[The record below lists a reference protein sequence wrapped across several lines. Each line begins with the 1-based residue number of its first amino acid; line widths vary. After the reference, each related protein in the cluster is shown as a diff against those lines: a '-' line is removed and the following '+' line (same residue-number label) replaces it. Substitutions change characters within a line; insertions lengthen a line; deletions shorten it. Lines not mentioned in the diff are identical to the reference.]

1 MASLKHTVATYNMS
15 FAGDAGLDPRRAG
28 VFESEGAFHLSN
40 ETGNPRQFWINAL
53 GVVSNFWTNVPDAS
67 VMGLQEINKTAVGT
81 ATGSAV
87 VESSVKAAVASRAD
101 AFEVAVITEE
111 VVVNPNVKPAL
122 MMIWNASK
130 LGQEVKHEI
139 SDLDY
144 VPGEEAVEEIAKPN
158 GSKVK
163 KSGKQTGRPILMVM
177 TDKGYLLI
185 NCHAPNH
192 AELSAKTL
200 ADLRAALES
209 KVSAFVGNTAVQK
222 DKVFLMGDFND
233 RYDALQNVRLSV
245 ADLKYKGNAPLSC
258 CHNWDSSCTDSRYTP
273 LTIAVR
279 TNVGTCN
286 PNGQPLAG
294 PGARTVMGVEGN
306 IENYRYYGDKVFG
319 FRPTGDADGNIQIY
333 PPGRAG
339 ASKESDHEMVIA
351 SFESAAAGGRL
362 QLLRRRQPLRRR
374 QSVRRGQSLR
384 KLNKRNQHTRRNSR
398 S

>member
-40 ETGNPRQFWINAL
+40 ESGNPRQFWINAL
-53 GVVSNFWTNVPDAS
+53 NFVSDFWNNVPDAS

-87 VESSVKAAVASRAD
+87 VESTVKAAVSSRAD
-101 AFEVAVITEE
+101 AFEVTVITEE

-122 MMIWNASK
+122 MMIWNATK
-130 LGQEVKHEI
+130 LGKEVKHEI

-177 TDKGYLLI
+177 TEKGYLLI

-209 KVSAFVGNTAVQK
+209 KVAAFVDGAAVSK

-233 RYDALQNVRLSV
+233 RYDALQSVILSV
-245 ADLKYKGNAPLSC
+245 ADLKYKGKAPLSC
-258 CHNWDSSCTDSRYTP
+258 CHNWDSSCTESRYTS
-273 LTIAVR
+273 LSIAGR
-279 TNVGTCN
+279 EKIGTCD
-286 PNGQPLAG
+286 PKGQPLAG

-319 FRPTGDADGNIQIY
+319 FRPADEADGNIQIY
-333 PPGRAG
+333 PPGRIG

-351 SFESAAAGGRL
+351 TFVSVAAGGRRRS
-362 QLLRRRQPLRRR
+362 LRRRKSKRN
-374 QSVRRGQSLR
+374 
-384 KLNKRNQHTRRNSR
+384 NKRATRSSR
-398 S
+398 R

>member
-1 MASLKHTVATYNMS
+1 MASSKHTVATYNMS

-40 ETGNPRQFWINAL
+40 ETGNARQFWINAL
-53 GVVSNFWTNVPDAS
+53 GVVSDFWTNVPDAS

-87 VESSVKAAVASRAD
+87 VESSVKAAVGSRAD
-101 AFEVAVITEE
+101 AFDVSVITEE
-111 VVVNPNVKPAL
+111 IVVNPNVRPAL
-122 MMIWNASK
+122 MIIWNASK
-130 LGQEVKHEI
+130 LGKEVKHEI

-144 VPGEEAVEEIAKPN
+144 VPGEEAVEELTKPN
-158 GSKVK
+158 GTKAK
-163 KSGKQTGRPILMVM
+163 KSGKQTGRPILMVL

-209 KVSAFVGNTAVQK
+209 KVSTFLGSETVSK

-233 RYDALQNVRLSV
+233 RYDALQSVSLSV
-245 ADLKYKGNAPLSC
+245 GDLKYKGKAPLSC
-258 CHNWDSSCTDSRYTP
+258 CHNWDSSCTDERYKP
-273 LTIAVR
+273 LNIAGR
-279 TNVGTCN
+279 EKVGTCD
-286 PNGQPLAG
+286 PKGQPLAG

-319 FRPTGDADGNIQIY
+319 SMPSTDVDGNIQIY
-333 PPGRAG
+333 PPGRVG

-351 SFESAAAGGRL
+351 TFVSAAAGGRRRS
-362 QLLRRRQPLRRR
+362 LRR
-374 QSVRRGQSLR
+374 
-384 KLNKRNQHTRRNSR
+384 KTKRNSKSRSRRNNR
-398 S
+398 R

>member
-40 ETGNPRQFWINAL
+40 ETGNARQFWLNAL
-53 GVVSNFWTNVPDAS
+53 TIVTEFWSNVPNAS

-87 VESSVKAAVASRAD
+87 VEASVKAAVSSRAD
-101 AFEVAVITEE
+101 AFDVSVITEE
-111 VVVNPNVKPAL
+111 VVVNPNVRPAL
-122 MMIWNASK
+122 MMIWNSSK

-144 VPGEEAVEEIAKPN
+144 VPGDEATEEIAKPN

-200 ADLRAALES
+200 ADLRAALET
-209 KVSAFVGNTAVQK
+209 KVSAFVGGETVSK

-233 RYDALQNVRLSV
+233 RYDALQSVSLSV
-245 ADLKYKGNAPLSC
+245 GDLKYKGNAPLSC
-258 CHNWDSSCTDSRYTP
+258 CHNWDSSCTDERYKP
-273 LTIAVR
+273 LNIAGR
-279 TNVGTCN
+279 TKVGTCD
-286 PNGQPLAG
+286 PKGQPLAG

-319 FRPTGDADGNIQIY
+319 SMPSTGVDGNIQIY
-333 PPGRAG
+333 PPGRVG

-351 SFESAAAGGRL
+351 TFVSGAVGGRRRS
-362 QLLRRRQPLRRR
+362 LRRH
-374 QSVRRGQSLR
+374 
-384 KLNKRNQHTRRNSR
+384 KAKRNSRTRRNNR
-398 S
+398 R